1 MGQTF
6 SGAHVN
12 LNPVMASTSLLQ
24 NPRASTQDH
33 CDWVDTGGGNYYCP
47 NIEGPAPVDK
57 RSNDLRDALPLCDG
71 IPGANAACRAVA
83 LVVDKIDGDEDDATK
98 QAEML
103 AVDTAVTAA
112 WVATVGVAG
121 PEADA
126 AGAAARLSIEGLEG
140 AELESALA
148 AGPEL
153 PNVPAVGSVAM
164 GGREVS
170 LMLPM
175 SLQVPGLIVQ
185 GANAVNSKLD
195 ANKQQVDNLKARLD
209 AVARRDQALIDAAIA
224 KRDADDRKKT
234 PEKEQQRLDGYA
246 ALKDAATRRQEDAT
260 PAPITPAPHTDDAP
274 VQVHNKPEV
283 TMDPDLVPDA
293 ATPSAVVPQLDLRG
307 PATIVLAGVVLY
319 GAYSAYTLA

>member
-1 MGQTF
+1 MGNGP
-6 SGAHVN
+6 SLN
-12 LNPVMASTSLLQ
+12 LDPMVVSNWSLWK
-24 NPRASTQDH
+24 T
-33 CDWVDTGGGNYYCP
+33 
-47 NIEGPAPVDK
+47 
-57 RSNDLRDALPLCDG
+57 LP
-71 IPGANAACRAVA
+71 AVA
-83 LVVDKIDGDEDDATK
+83 DP
-98 QAEML
+98 EMAANITDFGPGL
-103 AVDTAVTAA
+103 NVAVRGVQ
-112 WVATVGVAG
+112 VGVDEITGNKKHANYHKFMLTADTLADVAIAG
-121 PEADA
+121 SVGAGTPEAEVALGIEQVA
-126 AGAAARLSIEGLEG
+126 AKEAAAV
-140 AELESALA
+140 AAKELEQVA
-148 AGPEL
+148 AKEVPLLVPWKQGGKLITVLQLGEL
-153 PNVPAVGSVAM
+153 
-164 GGREVS
+164 
-170 LMLPM
+170 
-175 SLQVPGLIVQ
+175 
-185 GANAVNSKLD
+185 GADLVDSKLD

-209 AVARRDQALIDAAIA
+209 AVAKRDQALIDAAIA

>member
-1 MGQTF
+1 MGATE
-6 SGAHVN
+6 SKNGDDEN
-12 LNPVMASTSLLQ
+12 SWLTNPVGAWQ
-24 NPRASTQDH
+24 EAYNPPMDDKGTTHLSDH
-33 CDWVDTGGGNYYCP
+33 LDTEAAANLTDFVG
-47 NIEGPAPVDK
+47 
-57 RSNDLRDALPLCDG
+57 
-71 IPGANAACRAVA
+71 GANVIVRGVQVGVDEITGNKKHANYHKVMLTADTLADVAIAGSVGAGTPEAEVALGIEQVAAKEAAAVA
-83 LVVDKIDGDEDDATK
+83 AK
-98 QAEML
+98 
-103 AVDTAVTAA
+103 
-112 WVATVGVAG
+112 
-121 PEADA
+121 
-126 AGAAARLSIEGLEG
+126 
-140 AELESALA
+140 ELEQVA
-148 AGPEL
+148 AKEVPVLVPWKQGGKLITVLQIGEL
-153 PNVPAVGSVAM
+153 
-164 GGREVS
+164 
-170 LMLPM
+170 
-175 SLQVPGLIVQ
+175 
-185 GANAVNSKLD
+185 GADLVDSKLD

-260 PAPITPAPHTDDAP
+260 PAPMTPAPHTDDAP

>member
-1 MGQTF
+1 MGNGP
-6 SGAHVN
+6 SLN
-12 LNPVMASTSLLQ
+12 LDPMVVSNWSLWK
-24 NPRASTQDH
+24 T
-33 CDWVDTGGGNYYCP
+33 
-47 NIEGPAPVDK
+47 
-57 RSNDLRDALPLCDG
+57 LP
-71 IPGANAACRAVA
+71 AVA
-83 LVVDKIDGDEDDATK
+83 DP
-98 QAEML
+98 EMAANITDFGPGL
-103 AVDTAVTAA
+103 NVAVRGVQ
-112 WVATVGVAG
+112 VGVDEITGNKKHALYHKVMLTADTLADVAIAG
-121 PEADA
+121 SVGAGTPEAEVALGIEQVA
-126 AGAAARLSIEGLEG
+126 AKEAAAV
-140 AELESALA
+140 AAKELEQVA
-148 AGPEL
+148 AKEVPLLVPWKQGGKLITVLQLGEL
-153 PNVPAVGSVAM
+153 
-164 GGREVS
+164 
-170 LMLPM
+170 
-175 SLQVPGLIVQ
+175 
-185 GANAVNSKLD
+185 GADLVDSKLD

-209 AVARRDQALIDAAIA
+209 AVAKRDQALIDAA

>member
-1 MGQTF
+1 MGNGP
-6 SGAHVN
+6 SLN
-12 LNPVMASTSLLQ
+12 LDPMVVSNWSLWK
-24 NPRASTQDH
+24 T
-33 CDWVDTGGGNYYCP
+33 
-47 NIEGPAPVDK
+47 
-57 RSNDLRDALPLCDG
+57 LP
-71 IPGANAACRAVA
+71 AVA
-83 LVVDKIDGDEDDATK
+83 DP
-98 QAEML
+98 EMAANITDFGPGL
-103 AVDTAVTAA
+103 NVAVRGVQ
-112 WVATVGVAG
+112 VGVDEITGNKKHANYHKFMLTADTLADVAIAG
-121 PEADA
+121 SVGAGTPEAEVALGIEQVA
-126 AGAAARLSIEGLEG
+126 AKEAAAV
-140 AELESALA
+140 AAKELEQVA
-148 AGPEL
+148 AKEVPLLVPWKQGGKLITVLQLGEL
-153 PNVPAVGSVAM
+153 
-164 GGREVS
+164 
-170 LMLPM
+170 
-175 SLQVPGLIVQ
+175 
-185 GANAVNSKLD
+185 GADVVNSKLD

-209 AVARRDQALIDAAIA
+209 AVAKRDQALIDAAIA

>member
-1 MGQTF
+1 MGAWQ
-6 SGAHVN
+6 SVDLDPKA
-12 LNPVMASTSLLQ
+12 TSEWSLWK
-24 NPRASTQDH
+24 T
-33 CDWVDTGGGNYYCP
+33 
-47 NIEGPAPVDK
+47 
-57 RSNDLRDALPLCDG
+57 LP
-71 IPGANAACRAVA
+71 AVA
-83 LVVDKIDGDEDDATK
+83 DPEMAANMTDFGPGLNVAVRGAQVAYDESTGNKEHANYHK
-98 QAEML
+98 VML
-103 AVDTAVTAA
+103 AADTAAD
-112 WVATVGVAG
+112 VAVAG
-121 PEADA
+121 TFGAGTPEAEA
-126 AGAAARLSIEGLEG
+126 AIGVEQVAAREAAKEAEQVAAKEVPVLVPWKQGGKLITVLQLGELG
-140 AELESALA
+140 AD
-148 AGPEL
+148 
-153 PNVPAVGSVAM
+153 V
-164 GGREVS
+164 
-170 LMLPM
+170 
-175 SLQVPGLIVQ
+175 
-185 GANAVNSKLD
+185 VNSKLD

-260 PAPITPAPHTDDAP
+260 PAPTTPAPHTDDAP

>member
-1 MGQTF
+1 MGNGP
-6 SGAHVN
+6 SLN
-12 LNPVMASTSLLQ
+12 LDPMVVSHWSLWK
-24 NPRASTQDH
+24 T
-33 CDWVDTGGGNYYCP
+33 
-47 NIEGPAPVDK
+47 
-57 RSNDLRDALPLCDG
+57 LP
-71 IPGANAACRAVA
+71 AVA
-83 LVVDKIDGDEDDATK
+83 NP
-98 QAEML
+98 EMAANMSDFAPGL
-103 AVDTAVTAA
+103 NVAVRGLQ
-112 WVATVGVAG
+112 VGVDEITGNKKHALYHKAMLTADTLADVAIAG
-121 PEADA
+121 SVGAGTPEAEVALGIEQVA
-126 AGAAARLSIEGLEG
+126 AKEAAAV
-140 AELESALA
+140 AAKELEQVA
-148 AGPEL
+148 AKEVPVLVPWKQGGKLITVLQIGEL
-153 PNVPAVGSVAM
+153 
-164 GGREVS
+164 
-170 LMLPM
+170 
-175 SLQVPGLIVQ
+175 
-185 GANAVNSKLD
+185 GADLVDSKLD

-260 PAPITPAPHTDDAP
+260 PAPMTPAPHTDDAP

>member
-1 MGQTF
+1 MAANVLDFAPGLNVAVRGVQVGVDEITGNKKHALYHKVMLTADTLADVAIAG
-6 SGAHVN
+6 SVGAGT
-12 LNPVMASTSLLQ
+12 PEA
-24 NPRASTQDH
+24 
-33 CDWVDTGGGNYYCP
+33 
-47 NIEGPAPVDK
+47 E
-57 RSNDLRDALPLCDG
+57 
-71 IPGANAACRAVA
+71 VA
-83 LVVDKIDGDEDDATK
+83 LGIEQV
-98 QAEML
+98 
-103 AVDTAVTAA
+103 AA
-112 WVATVGVAG
+112 K
-121 PEADA
+121 EAA
-126 AGAAARLSIEGLEG
+126 K
-140 AELESALA
+140 ELEQVA
-148 AGPEL
+148 AKEVPLLVPWKQGGKLITVLQIGEL
-153 PNVPAVGSVAM
+153 
-164 GGREVS
+164 
-170 LMLPM
+170 
-175 SLQVPGLIVQ
+175 
-185 GANAVNSKLD
+185 GADLVDSKLD

-260 PAPITPAPHTDDAP
+260 PAPMTPAPHTDDAP

>member
-1 MGQTF
+1 MVDNVGELF
-6 SGAHVN
+6 
-12 LNPVMASTSLLQ
+12 TSV
-24 NPRASTQDH
+24 P
-33 CDWVDTGGGNYYCP
+33 
-47 NIEGPAPVDK
+47 
-57 RSNDLRDALPLCDG
+57 
-71 IPGANAACRAVA
+71 
-83 LVVDKIDGDEDDATK
+83 
-98 QAEML
+98 
-103 AVDTAVTAA
+103 
-112 WVATVGVAG
+112 
-121 PEADA
+121 
-126 AGAAARLSIEGLEG
+126 EGLELAYKDLTTFATPDNVANMADFVPVLG
-140 AELESALA
+140 PEVRGIQIAVAETTGYGKENEPFYEAAGGVDLAVTYAALFSGGTALA
-148 AGPEL
+148 PAEAGG
-153 PNVPAVGSVAM
+153 AVARQGL
-164 GGREVS
+164 RETLFFAEEAEIAAQEAEIAS
-170 LMLPM
+170 TLPM
-175 SLQVPGLIVQ
+175 SASVGETEAAAKGDAALPVMVGWSKGGNAITGLQLIKL
-185 GANAVNSKLD
+185 GSDTVNRKLD

-260 PAPITPAPHTDDAP
+260 PAPMTPAPHTDDAP

>member
-1 MGQTF
+1 MSEIRGVHVSEEKVKVDMGNGP
-6 SGAHVN
+6 SLN
-12 LNPVMASTSLLQ
+12 LDPMVVSNWSLWKTLPAVADPEMAANITDYGPGLNVAVRGVQ
-24 NPRASTQDH
+24 VG
-33 CDWVDTGGGNYYCP
+33 VDEITGN
-47 NIEGPAPVDK
+47 K
-57 RSNDLRDALPLCDG
+57 KDALYHKVMLTADTLADVAIAG
-71 IPGANAACRAVA
+71 SFGAGTPEAEVA
-83 LVVDKIDGDEDDATK
+83 L
-98 QAEML
+98 
-103 AVDTAVTAA
+103 
-112 WVATVGVAG
+112 GV
-121 PEADA
+121 EQV
-126 AGAAARLSIEGLEG
+126 AAREAAQGLEQV
-140 AELESALA
+140 A
-148 AGPEL
+148 AKEVAAKE
-153 PNVPAVGSVAM
+153 VPVLVPWKQ
-164 GGREVS
+164 GGK
-170 LMLPM
+170 LLTG
-175 SLQVPGLIVQ
+175 LQIIDS

-209 AVARRDQALIDAAIA
+209 AVAKRDQALIDAAIA

-260 PAPITPAPHTDDAP
+260 PAPMTPAPHTDDAP

>member
-1 MGQTF
+1 MGAWQSVDLDPKATSEWSLWKTLPAVADPEMAANVLDF
-6 SGAHVN
+6 APGLNVAVRGVQVGVDEITGNKKHALYHKVMLTADTLADVAIAGSVGAGTPEAEVA
-12 LNPVMASTSLLQ
+12 LGIEQVAAKEAAAVAAKELEQVAAKEVPVLVPWKQGGKLITGLQ
-24 NPRASTQDH
+24 I
-33 CDWVDTGGGNYYCP
+33 VD
-47 NIEGPAPVDK
+47 
-57 RSNDLRDALPLCDG
+57 L
-71 IPGANAACRAVA
+71 GAN
-83 LVVDKIDGDEDDATK
+83 LVD
-98 QAEML
+98 
-103 AVDTAVTAA
+103 
-112 WVATVGVAG
+112 
-121 PEADA
+121 
-126 AGAAARLSIEGLEG
+126 
-140 AELESALA
+140 
-148 AGPEL
+148 
-153 PNVPAVGSVAM
+153 
-164 GGREVS
+164 
-170 LMLPM
+170 
-175 SLQVPGLIVQ
+175 
-185 GANAVNSKLD
+185 SKLD

-260 PAPITPAPHTDDAP
+260 PAPMTPAPHTDDAP

>member
-1 MGQTF
+1 MGAWQ
-6 SGAHVN
+6 SVDLDPKA
-12 LNPVMASTSLLQ
+12 TSEWSLWK
-24 NPRASTQDH
+24 T
-33 CDWVDTGGGNYYCP
+33 
-47 NIEGPAPVDK
+47 
-57 RSNDLRDALPLCDG
+57 LP
-71 IPGANAACRAVA
+71 AVA
-83 LVVDKIDGDEDDATK
+83 NP
-98 QAEML
+98 EMAANMSDFAPGL
-103 AVDTAVTAA
+103 NVAVRGVQ
-112 WVATVGVAG
+112 VGVDEITGNKKHALYHKVMLTADTLADVAIAG
-121 PEADA
+121 SVGAGTPEAEVALGIEQVA
-126 AGAAARLSIEGLEG
+126 AKEAAAV
-140 AELESALA
+140 AAKELEQVA
-148 AGPEL
+148 AKEVPVLVPWKQGGKLITVLQIGEL
-153 PNVPAVGSVAM
+153 
-164 GGREVS
+164 
-170 LMLPM
+170 
-175 SLQVPGLIVQ
+175 
-185 GANAVNSKLD
+185 GADLVDSKLD

-307 PATIVLAGVVLY
+307 PAAIVLAGVVLY